1 MFKQDLIR
9 EIIKLVDEQ
18 FITKLWIYDMSRL
31 SRNEEVSMYLKS
43 KFYSN
48 ALTAFILKVF
58 RDLFKL
64 QNFH

>member
-1 MFKQDLIR
+1 MSNKEDMTDVLSRELIR

-43 KFYSN
+43 KILSN
-48 ALTAFILKVF
+48 E
-58 RDLFKL
+58 
-64 QNFH
+64 